1 MSARKMCPSCE
12 LRWAQQQC
20 QGVCWS
26 CYRRQQFSEPW
37 PTKKPARVSW
47 PLTQARM
54 GYAPLAGSLALALL
68 GRDRSDRA

>member
-26 CYRRQQFSEPW
+26 CYRRQQLREPW
-37 PTKKPARVSW
+37 PTKKPRVSW
-47 PLTQARM
+47 PLVQVRM
-54 GYAPLAGSLALALL
+54 GYVPPAGTLARAIL
-68 GRDRSDRA
+68 GRDRA